1 MVIFWC
7 WSQNHKGIID
17 KGQAIYVKRS
27 EKGERKMKKGQNIKS
42 SMVQWHSNTAI
53 KEVTDSMEKRPSIK
67 SMIGL
72 GLLAVAAV
80 FLAML
85 LTEAPAQGAVNCTN
99 DLDCDGFTDTEE
111 NNGITLNDGTPFPSC
126 VGTSLDRALCLDPN
140 TPDLFVILISAI
152 PSNLPANPLEYVSRP
167 QAEGGLGIAAHVITS
182 AQAGPGREITSAQKA
197 VRITENPDNSVGG
210 ILGVSNYGTPNG
222 LDLATIYPLRII
234 NHVTAVYADVG
245 KVPPAGLTD
254 IYIAHTLAHE
264 ISHMLALAV
273 DYNKRFGGNHFKT
286 GSGVV
291 MDQSVKYT
299 IKGSKV
305 TFYVGTSYAD
315 QSKQG
320 VVLK

>member
-1 MVIFWC
+1 
-7 WSQNHKGIID
+7 
-17 KGQAIYVKRS
+17 
-27 EKGERKMKKGQNIKS
+27 
-42 SMVQWHSNTAI
+42 
-53 KEVTDSMEKRPSIK
+53 
-67 SMIGL
+67 
-72 GLLAVAAV
+72 
-80 FLAML
+80 
-85 LTEAPAQGAVNCTN
+85 
-99 DLDCDGFTDTEE
+99 
-111 NNGITLNDGTPFPSC
+111 
-126 VGTSLDRALCLDPN
+126 
-140 TPDLFVILISAI
+140 
-152 PSNLPANPLEYVSRP
+152 
-167 QAEGGLGIAAHVITS
+167 VITS